1 MIVAGIDE
9 AGKGSVIGPL
19 VVCGFRCK
27 DDEVDLIREIGVRD
41 SKKIQREKR
50 EKIAK
55 ILMDTFDYEIIILSA
70 EEINERME
78 NETINDI
85 LRDCCLK
92 LIKNLNADLTY
103 VDSFDVK
110 AERLKAE
117 LENKSSKRVVAMH
130 KGERIEVVAAASIIA
145 KYYRDKLIDELKSKF
160 GDFGSGYPSDRK
172 TIEWLKR
179 DLNYELNIVRKKWK
193 TLKRL
198 NQKTLSDF

>member
-1 MIVAGIDE
+1 
-9 AGKGSVIGPL
+9 
-19 VVCGFRCK
+19 
-27 DDEVDLIREIGVRD
+27 
-41 SKKIQREKR
+41 
-50 EKIAK
+50 
-55 ILMDTFDYEIIILSA
+55 
-70 EEINERME
+70 ME

-92 LIKNLNADLTY
+92 LIKSLNADLTY

-145 KYYRDKLIDELKSKF
+145 KYYRDKIIDELKSKF